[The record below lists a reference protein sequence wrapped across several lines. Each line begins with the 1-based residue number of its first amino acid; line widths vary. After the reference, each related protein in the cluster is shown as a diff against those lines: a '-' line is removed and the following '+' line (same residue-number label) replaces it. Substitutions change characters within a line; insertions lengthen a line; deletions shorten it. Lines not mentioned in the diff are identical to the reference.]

1 MVLAIMVFAVSLST
15 FAQNSA
21 CPGLK
26 DPLNFTIN
34 ANYSGA
40 TGSRPDGTSTYQ
52 QQYMVMNANYNN
64 VQMPTVVSSNS
75 NNSYCQAGN
84 NEANRFVIKS
94 AGNDPHTN
102 NQLPYLPPGGNFIN
116 LYAWVTAMAVPKPK
130 LCITQCKLLHKMH

>member
-1 MVLAIMVFAVSLST
+1 MRRNLMVVAIMVFAVSLSA

-52 QQYMVMNANYNN
+52 QQCYE
-64 VQMPTVVSSNS
+64 Q
-75 NNSYCQAGN
+75 
-84 NEANRFVIKS
+84 
-94 AGNDPHTN
+94 
-102 NQLPYLPPGGNFIN
+102 NF
-116 LYAWVTAMAVPKPK
+116 
-130 LCITQCKLLHKMH
+130 LHRTI

>member
-1 MVLAIMVFAVSLST
+1 MKRRLIIVAMMIWAVSFSA

-52 QQYMVMNANYNN
+52 QQYMVMNASYNN
-64 VQMPTVVSSNS
+64 VQMATVVSSNS
-75 NNSYCQAGN
+75 NNSYCQAVD
-84 NEANRFVIKS
+84 NR
-94 AGNDPHTN
+94 P
-102 NQLPYLPPGGNFIN
+102 
-116 LYAWVTAMAVPKPK
+116 
-130 LCITQCKLLHKMH
+130 